1 MNKRIKR
8 LVEDA
13 NLRHFINED
22 GSLTPELHYF
32 AASIV
37 RECAVVARSTDPS
50 DGDDYR
56 SGRYWAGI
64 DIKKHFGVEE

>member
-1 MNKRIKR
+1 MNERIKL

-32 AASIV
+32 AESIV
-37 RECAVVARSTDPS
+37 KECAAMTRNLSSHGKLAENVV
-50 DGDDYR
+50 
-56 SGRYWAGI
+56 
-64 DIKKHFGVEE
+64 KEHFGVK